1 MRGTDGR
8 EARVDAGEEWVS
20 QWKMMAAE
28 LAGKLQLEMGSG
40 PDWKQG
46 WQDWPMD

>member
-1 MRGTDGR
+1 MKGIDVR
-8 EARVDAGEEWVS
+8 EARVNAGEELLS

-28 LAGKLQLEMGSG
+28 LAGKVQLEMGSG

-46 WQDWPMD
+46 WQDSAMD